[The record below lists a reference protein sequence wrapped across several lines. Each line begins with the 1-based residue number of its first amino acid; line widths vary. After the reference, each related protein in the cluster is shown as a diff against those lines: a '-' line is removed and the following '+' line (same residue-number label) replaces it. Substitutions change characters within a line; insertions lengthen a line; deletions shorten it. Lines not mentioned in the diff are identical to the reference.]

1 MNDGLLIEIVHG
13 SHDPILE
20 FLFGRDADVAEDG
33 AGKFREEALDEV
45 EPGAVLGSEGEFK
58 AVRGLIRQ
66 TSTNNVLY
74 CSCLR
79 GFALVKYFIVSSL
92 GNLLSSE
99 KKLYQVLLSGLV

>member
-45 EPGAVLGSEGEFK
+45 EPEPCLG
-58 AVRGLIRQ
+58 
-66 TSTNNVLY
+66 
-74 CSCLR
+74 
-79 GFALVKYFIVSSL
+79 VKVNSKRCA
-92 GNLLSSE
+92 G
-99 KKLYQVLLSGLV
+99 